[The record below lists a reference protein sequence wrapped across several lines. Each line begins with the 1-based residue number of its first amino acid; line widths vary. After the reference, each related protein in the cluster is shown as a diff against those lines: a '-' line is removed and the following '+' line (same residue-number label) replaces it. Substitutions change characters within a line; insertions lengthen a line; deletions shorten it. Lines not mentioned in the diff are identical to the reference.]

1 MLEGI
6 LDFLL
11 NKHDL
16 RAYLLRK
23 FFVFMFVPMLNPDGV
38 FAGHYRKDI
47 FNQNLNR
54 YYNIADFKK

>member
-11 NKHDL
+11 NKYDL